1 MVLSFWLCI
10 GLQIWGVVMIIGAYK
25 RWAFLVD
32 DPNLIKRFGREG
44 TISVVYGAGVCLIA
58 MAVFGLM
65 LH

>member
-1 MVLSFWLCI
+1 
-10 GLQIWGVVMIIGAYK
+10 MIIGAYK

>member
-1 MVLSFWLCI
+1 
-10 GLQIWGVVMIIGAYK
+10 MIIGAYK

-44 TISVVYGAGVCLIA
+44 TISVVYRAGVCLIA
-58 MAVFGLM
+58 MSVFGLV